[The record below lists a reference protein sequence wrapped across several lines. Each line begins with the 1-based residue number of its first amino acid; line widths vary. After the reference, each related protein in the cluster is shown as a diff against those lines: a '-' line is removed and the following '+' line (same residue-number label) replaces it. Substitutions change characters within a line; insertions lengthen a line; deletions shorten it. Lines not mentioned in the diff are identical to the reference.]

1 MNIFVT
7 GTDTDV
13 GKTLVCSWLCLH
25 TQADYW
31 KPIQCGTTPTTDSET
46 VAQLSGVKTWPETY
60 RLQLAAS
67 PHLAA
72 AGEEVTINT
81 ADCQLPT
88 PSPSRG
94 GLGWGWGS
102 AAHDE
107 TPSPPPTLPLKGR
120 EESALRG
127 LVIEGAGGLLV
138 PLNGH
143 ETVLDLIAHLQAPVL
158 LVARSTLGTINHTC
172 LSLQAL
178 HARNVPVLGVVM
190 CGPQHADNKAAIE
203 HYGKTKVLAEFPLLN
218 EITRAAL
225 QNIPLPETLRLQ
237 LT

>member
-46 VAQLSGVKTWPETY
+46 VAQLSGVKTWPETW

-72 AGEEVTINT
+72 ANASIEINLS
-81 ADCQLPT
+81 DFQLPV

-102 AAHDE
+102 VAHDGN
-107 TPSPPPTLPLKGR
+107 PSPPQTLPLKGR
-120 EESALRG
+120 EQSALRG
-127 LVIEGAGGLLV
+127 LVMEGAGGVLV
-138 PLNGH
+138 PLNER
-143 ETVLDLIAHLQAPVL
+143 ETVLDLIAHLEAPVL

-172 LSLQAL
+172 LSLHAL
-178 HARNVPVLGVVM
+178 RARSLPVLGVIM
-190 CGPQHADNKAAIE
+190 CGPQNIDNKAAIE
-203 HYGKTKVLAEFPLLN
+203 HYGKVKVLAEFPLLH
-218 EITRAAL
+218 EVTRAAL
-225 QNIPLPETLRLQ
+225 QNIPPPETLRQ
-237 LT
+237 LLS

>member
-31 KPIQCGTTPTTDSET
+31 KPIQCGTTPATDSDT

-72 AGEEVTINT
+72 AQEDVTIST
-81 ADCQLPT
+81 ADCRLPT
-88 PSPSRG
+88 ADR
-94 GLGWGWGS
+94 LI
-102 AAHDE
+102 
-107 TPSPPPTLPLKGR
+107 
-120 EESALRG
+120 
-127 LVIEGAGGLLV
+127 IEGAGGVLV
-138 PLNGH
+138 PLNER
-143 ETVLDLIAHLQAPVL
+143 ETVLDLIAHLEAPVL

-172 LSLQAL
+172 LSLHAL
-178 HARNVPVLGVVM
+178 RARNIPILGVIM

-203 HYGKTKVLAEFPLLN
+203 HYGQTKVLAEFHLLN
-218 EITRAAL
+218 EVTRAAL
-225 QNIPLPETLRLQ
+225 QSIPLPKTLRQ
-237 LT
+237 LLS